1 MKGQISYVDDYNENM
16 YEQPSTVPFSD
27 NDRADNVVSFPS
39 NDVSNEEVQENE
51 DTSLKKAT
59 IIPFRKKQ
67 VESITLNE
75 WLMKYHLP
83 DELQDLFVNMDLA
96 MKYIH
101 DQGYYITSF
110 ALDSIE
116 LLNNSIKQVKFDQL
130 SELPSNFSDQK
141 KIIHDNIFLSAVLQ
155 IGVYAN
161 CLQYFTTETM
171 EFLKENFESFSI
183 FLPENDVPYYKGI
196 IERGASVYLSSYVGE
211 RKKRD
216 LLNLNKEVSDGTP
229 DNSKGK
235 TFVKTNGIPADLTA
249 EDLVPP
255 NKANEIIYANLA
267 KKDAAFVRALIYPI
281 LILLLGLTVLLLSY
295 ILA

>member
-1 MKGQISYVDDYNENM
+1 MKGQIPYVDDYNENM

-27 NDRADNVVSFPS
+27 NDRSDNVVSFPS
-39 NDVSNEEVQENE
+39 KNVSNEEAQENE

-116 LLNNSIKQVKFDQL
+116 LLNNSIKQVKFDEVEEMPL
-130 SELPSNFSDQK
+130 NFSQQK
-141 KIIHDNIFLSAVLQ
+141 ELVHNNVFLSTVLQ
-155 IGVYAN
+155 IGVYAK
-161 CLQYFTTETM
+161 CLQYFTDETM
-171 EFLKENFESFSI
+171 QFLKENFDQFAI
-183 FLPENDVPYYKGI
+183 FLPEEDVPYYKGI
-196 IERGASVYLSSYVGE
+196 VERGATVYYSEYVGQ
-211 RKKRD
+211 RKIRD
-216 LLNLNKEVSDGTP
+216 LKNLETQFENDGG
-229 DNSKGK
+229 GK
-235 TFVKTNGIPADLTA
+235 DTGKSLVKKTGNYTA
-249 EDLVPP
+249 EDLVPQ
-255 NKANEIIYANLA
+255 NTHENEMIYANLA
-267 KKDAAFVRALIYPI
+267 KKDAAFARALIYPVLI
-281 LILLLGLTVLLLSY
+281 LLFGLILLLLCYLFV
-295 ILA
+295 